1 MEYKQSAFIR
11 TCNEKLIT
19 KLIEL
24 GYTGFNNSF
33 ENCCIAT
40 CAINKTYTFITEE
53 MFDRE
58 NPHITW
64 NVYHGDTPMRVDCG
78 KDEDLFIKTISMM
91 YSTKQTPKQDY
102 FELIRTLNQFNGT
115 FYELKEKLNGY
126 NEDDNLFDF
135 NFNSLCGTIHCENS
149 DDVNTSY
156 WLGNT
161 FEVYSEDDEQL
172 LGTFSVND
180 IMEEKYDSPIKVVNI
195 VWDTDGEEYLD
206 LPTTFDVPRKLTE
219 LEVADYL
226 SDKVGYLVES
236 WEYAE

>member
-11 TCNEKLIT
+11 TCNDKLIY
-19 KLIEL
+19 KLKEL

-40 CAINKTYTFITEE
+40 NATNKTYIFITEE

-58 NPHITW
+58 NPHTTW
-64 NVYHGDTPMRVDCG
+64 NVYHGNTPMRVDCG
-78 KDEDLFIKTISMM
+78 KDEDLFIETISMM
-91 YSTKQTPKQDY
+91 YSTKETPKNDY
-102 FELIRTLNQFNGT
+102 FDLIKTLNQFNGT
-115 FYELKEKLNGY
+115 FYELKDKLGGY

-149 DDVNTSY
+149 DDIKTPY

-161 FEVYSEDDEQL
+161 FEVYDENEQL

-180 IMEEKYDSPIKVVNI
+180 IMEEKYNSPIKIVNI
-195 VWDTDGEEYLD
+195 VWDTDGEENCS
-206 LPTTFDVPRKLTE
+206 LPTTFDVPRKLTK
-219 LEVADYL
+219 LEIADYL
-226 SDKVGYLVES
+226 SDKFGFLVES
-236 WEYAE
+236 WEYSE

>member
-11 TCNEKLIT
+11 TCNGKLIN

-24 GYTGFNNSF
+24 GYIGFNNSF

-40 CAINKTYTFITEE
+40 SAINKTYCFITEE
-53 MFDRE
+53 MFDRTD
-58 NPHITW
+58 PHSTW
-64 NVYHGDTPMRVDCG
+64 NVYYGNSPMRVDCG

-91 YSTKQTPKQDY
+91 YSKKQTPKSDY
-102 FELIRTLNQFNGT
+102 FDLIKTLNQFNGT
-115 FYELKEKLNGY
+115 FYELKDKLGGY
-126 NEDDNLFDF
+126 NENDNQFDF
-135 NFNSLCGTIHCENS
+135 NFNSLCGTIHCENIE
-149 DDVNTSY
+149 DIKTPY
-156 WLGNT
+156 WLGNI
-161 FEVYSEDDEQL
+161 FEIYDEDEQL

-195 VWDTDGEEYLD
+195 VWDTDEEYLD

>member
-11 TCNEKLIT
+11 TCNDKLIN
-19 KLIEL
+19 KLKEL

-40 CAINKTYTFITEE
+40 SAINKTYCFITEE

-58 NPHITW
+58 HPHTTW
-64 NVYHGDTPMRVDCG
+64 NVYHGNTPIRVDCG

-91 YSTKQTPKQDY
+91 YSAKQTPKQDY
-102 FELIRTLNQFNGT
+102 FKLIRTLNQFNGT
-115 FYELKEKLNGY
+115 FYELKDKLGGY

-149 DDVNTSY
+149 EDIETPH

-161 FEVYSEDDEQL
+161 FEIYDENGQL

-180 IMEEKYDSPIKVVNI
+180 IMEEKYNGTIKIVNI
-195 VWDTDGEEYLD
+195 VWDTDEEYLD
-206 LPTTFDVPRKLTE
+206 LPTTFEVPRKLTE
-219 LEVADYL
+219 LEIADYL
-226 SDKVGYLVES
+226 SDEVGYLVEG
-236 WEYAE
+236 WEYGE

>member
-11 TCNEKLIT
+11 TCNDKLIN
-19 KLIEL
+19 KLKEL
-24 GYTGFNNSF
+24 GYTKYNNSF

-40 CAINKTYTFITEE
+40 CAINKTYVFITEE
-53 MFDRE
+53 MFDST
-58 NPHITW
+58 NPHVTW
-64 NVYHGDTPMRVDCG
+64 NVYRGDNLMRVDCG

-91 YSTKQTPKQDY
+91 YSTKQTPKSDY

-115 FYELKEKLNGY
+115 FYELKDKLGGY

-149 DDVNTSY
+149 EDVKTPY

-161 FEVYSEDDEQL
+161 FEIYDEDGHL

-180 IMEEKYDSPIKVVNI
+180 IMEEKYNVCIKIVNI
-195 VWDTDGEEYLD
+195 VWDTDDEDVD
-206 LPTTFDVPRKLTE
+206 LPTTYDVPRKLTKYE
-219 LEVADYL
+219 IADYL
-226 SDKVGYLVES
+226 SDKFGFLVES
-236 WEYAE
+236 WEYGE